1 MLVGQQLYWREKVSL
16 ELILSLYAAIVATY
30 FLYTK
35 VEHLVRHW
43 RYAKWIEKEKAS
55 PLPKSLQIME
65 EAVQSLEE
73 AMGVTLPYEL
83 EDQVTEVPDSDERE
97 WEAEQMFK
105 RKKGK

>member
-1 MLVGQQLYWREKVSL
+1 V
-16 ELILSLYAAIVATY
+16 TY

-55 PLPKSLQIME
+55 PLPESLQTIE
-65 EAVQSLEE
+65 EL
-73 AMGVTLPYEL
+73 MGVMLPYEL

-97 WEAEQMFK
+97 WEQEQRYK
-105 RKKGK
+105 SKKGR